1 MQLAITKYISIKT
14 ILPLVL
20 NPKHIKVCFHFLN
33 FPLIKFHLRGF
44 HLLQNI
50 FSGPSFTNAYSSYNS
65 YNDGDKK
72 VCQVKQV
79 FMGMH
84 EYKFFCTFS
93 CNAVWKIASSNE
105 ILNKLYFLFAKEKS
119 ANLVKKI
126 IISECKQNISTSK
139 LPPPCSFKRV
149 HICVRDQFYF
159 ICNLLII
166 QLAKEYFQ
174 FLLFDIFLNVLY
186 KVK

>member
-1 MQLAITKYISIKT
+1 M
-14 ILPLVL
+14 
-20 NPKHIKVCFHFLN
+20 
-33 FPLIKFHLRGF
+33 
-44 HLLQNI
+44 LQNI

-126 IISECKQNISTSK
+126 IISECRQNISTSK

-149 HICVRDQFYF
+149 HGTPSLHICVRDQFYF
-159 ICNLLII
+159 ISNLLII
-166 QLAKEYFQ
+166 QLAKKYFQ
-174 FLLFDIFLNVLY
+174 FLLFDIFLDISVY
-186 KVK
+186 SKDKI